1 MGKTTSAREE
11 LMAQMRTYRKRLPP
25 FDVSFWDNES
35 PQLWWSSIEDCFAEG
50 EDYICQL
57 AMKLFAITP
66 HAAACERIWSMLGWY
81 YGKRRT
87 RLALHKLESMQKLAA
102 FYISNAKKEL
112 PYYGVDKTAGEL
124 RQIINE
130 MNIFGDDDDEDTI
143 PDSEDPDTERD
154 IEEEAEEEENL
165 IIERWVNLN
174 AEEFSLDFDGEIEEV
189 RVFIDDNEDNEDNE
203 NNEDNEDNG
212 TNENNGTNEDN
223 EDNEDNE
230 NNEDGEEWD
239 PEEAADRYTRD

>member
-1 MGKTTSAREE
+1 
-11 LMAQMRTYRKRLPP
+11 
-25 FDVSFWDNES
+25 
-35 PQLWWSSIEDCFAEG
+35 
-50 EDYICQL
+50 
-57 AMKLFAITP
+57 
-66 HAAACERIWSMLGWY
+66 
-81 YGKRRT
+81 
-87 RLALHKLESMQKLAA
+87 MQKLAA

-223 EDNEDNE
+223 EDNE

>member
-35 PQLWWSSIEDCFAEG
+35 SQLWWSSIEDCFAEG

>member
-25 FDVSFWDNES
+25 FDVSFRDNES

-130 MNIFGDDDDEDTI
+130 MNVFGDDDDEDTI

-154 IEEEAEEEENL
+154 IEEEAEEKENL
-165 IIERWVNLN
+165 IIERWINLN
-174 AEEFSLDFDGEIEEV
+174 AEEFSLDFDGEIEKV

-223 EDNEDNE
+223 EDNE